1 MPVRK
6 LVNPHRRRS
15 VKRNASGRF
24 MKARK
29 AARKYHLRP
38 RKKVNRRRRLTR
50 TPAHVN
56 RRRRNPSLVLM
67 GLNPVRRSTMKRNRK
82 KKNPGAHRRG
92 HHYSLRA
99 RRPNPHVR
107 HYRLRRRRNPFGLGN
122 TEFLETSA
130 FALLGGIATRAIPQ
144 AIAPTYNQGLVGYG
158 LNAVTVAALSWL
170 GGKWRKAAGL
180 GIGIGGVVMLGG
192 RIIQDYFGKQLVT
205 FGLIDTSSGTSAGA
219 TAVTAPSSSTSSLS
233 QGDLAFDL
241 RGYKTTYFPLP
252 SAGSKDLT
260 TATPWSDDIS
270 KLQAQIAAASAKGKG
285 GSGSAFRAAGPA
297 PQATSSALSGPK
309 RYHRYARM
317 M

>member
-38 RKKVNRRRRLTR
+38 RKKVNRRRILTR
-50 TPAHVN
+50 TKAHVKN
-56 RRRRNPSLVLM
+56 RRRNPSLVLM
-67 GLNPVRRSTMKRNRK
+67 GLNPVRRSTMKKNK
-82 KKNPGAHRRG
+82 KKNLGRSRRR
-92 HHYSLRA
+92 YSLRA
-99 RRPNPHVR
+99 RKSNPHVR
-107 HYRLRRRRNPFGLGN
+107 HYRLRRLRNPFGLGN

-205 FGLIDTSSGTSAGA
+205 FGLIDTSTGTPAGA
-219 TAVTAPSSSTSSLS
+219 TAVTAPAASTSSLS

-260 TATPWSDDIS
+260 SASPWSDDIS
-270 KLQAQIAAASAKGKG
+270 KLQSQIAAAAAKGKG
-285 GSGSAFRAAGPA
+285 GSAFKSAAPAAHS
-297 PQATSSALSGPK
+297 TALSGPR
-309 RYHRYARM
+309 RYSRYARLM
-317 M
+317 